1 MDPMTIT
8 GTDDRNDRS
17 GFTLLELIVI
27 MAFIGL
33 LAGIAAP
40 RIDVAK
46 FRMDSAAVE
55 VSTALHAAQQTAL
68 LRGHNVNIA
77 FDTAAGALIVHYD
90 EDNDKTIDSSENW
103 RTVEFGEGVAFG
115 RGGAPALNG
124 VNPSISF
131 TVNINSKPGMR
142 FYRNGSTSEA
152 GTIYLTSR
160 QGKVG
165 TTYAEHS
172 RAMEIERSTGRIRCY
187 SYKSGAWEEKC

>member
-1 MDPMTIT
+1 MTIDIT
-8 GTDDRNDRS
+8 NDRYDRG
-17 GFTLLELIVI
+17 GFSLLELIVI

-68 LRGHNVNIA
+68 LRGHNVNVA
-77 FDTAAGALIVHYD
+77 FDTAQGALVVHYD
-90 EDNDKTIDSSENW
+90 ADNDKTIDSSETW
-103 RTVEFGEGVAFG
+103 RTIELGEGVAFG

-124 VNPSISF
+124 VTAGVSF
-131 TVNINSKPGMR
+131 TVTINSKPGMR

-152 GTIYLTSR
+152 GTVYLTSR
-160 QGKVG
+160 QGQIG
-165 TTYAEHS
+165 GTYAEHS

>member
-1 MDPMTIT
+1 MTNT
-8 GTDDRNDRS
+8 ETTHGTDRG
-17 GFTLLELIVI
+17 GFSLLELIVI

-77 FDTAAGALIVHYD
+77 FDTAEAALIVHYD
-90 EDNDKTIDSSENW
+90 QDNDKTIDSSEIW
-103 RTVEFGEGVAFG
+103 RTVELGEGVSFG

-124 VNPSISF
+124 VTPGVSF

-152 GTIYLTSR
+152 GTVYITSS
-160 QGKVG
+160 QGRIG
-165 TTYAEHS
+165 GTYAEHS